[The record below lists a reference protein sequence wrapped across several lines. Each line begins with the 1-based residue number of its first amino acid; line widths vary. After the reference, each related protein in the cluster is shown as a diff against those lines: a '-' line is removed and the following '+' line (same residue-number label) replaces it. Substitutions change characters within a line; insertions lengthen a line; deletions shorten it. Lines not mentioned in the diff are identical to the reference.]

1 MTPYAEIAQL
11 PNARGGLMLDVRDIG
26 VVFDGETF
34 FEKLSLHVAS
44 AEIVSLVGPSG
55 SGKTTLLRAIAGLH
69 KLASGAIFVDDRDI
83 TKLPTHRRGVGLVFQ
98 DNQLF
103 THLTVG
109 ENIAYSLRVA
119 RVSKSMRE
127 QRVREMLALVGLD
140 GFASRTTMQL
150 SGGEA
155 KRVAVARSLVADPR
169 VLLLD
174 EPLTGLDAE
183 LQHRLLADISQILR
197 ARKTTVVHV
206 THDHEEARS
215 FSDRIVDIRSLSR

>member
-1 MTPYAEIAQL
+1 
-11 PNARGGLMLDVRDIG
+11 MLDVRDIG

-34 FEKLSLHVAS
+34 FERLSLHVAS

-109 ENIAYSLRVA
+109 ENIAYSLRVSRA
-119 RVSKSMRE
+119 TKSVRE

-140 GFASRTTMQL
+140 GFASRATMQL

-183 LQHRLLADISQILR
+183 LQHRLLADIAQILR

>member
-1 MTPYAEIAQL
+1 
-11 PNARGGLMLDVRDIG
+11 MLDVRDIG

-34 FEKLSLHVAS
+34 FEQLSLHVAS

-119 RVSKSMRE
+119 RVSKSARE

-140 GFASRTTMQL
+140 GFASRATMQL

-183 LQHRLLADISQILR
+183 LQHRLLADIAQILR

>member
-1 MTPYAEIAQL
+1 
-11 PNARGGLMLDVRDIG
+11 MLDVRNIG
-26 VVFDGETF
+26 VVFDGEIF
-34 FEKLSLHVAS
+34 FEQLSLHVAS

-69 KLASGAIFVDDRDI
+69 ELASGAIFVDDRDI
-83 TKLPTHRRGVGLVFQ
+83 TKLPTHRRGIGLVFQ

-109 ENIAYSLRVA
+109 ENIAYSLRVSRA
-119 RVSKSMRE
+119 TKAERNQK
-127 QRVREMLALVGLD
+127 VREMLALVGLD
-140 GFASRTTMQL
+140 GFASRATMQL

-183 LQHRLLADISQILR
+183 LQHRLLADIAQILR
-197 ARKTTVVHV
+197 ASKTTVVHV
-206 THDHEEARS
+206 THDREEAKS
-215 FSDRIVDIRSLSR
+215 FSDRIIDIRSLSR

>member
-1 MTPYAEIAQL
+1 
-11 PNARGGLMLDVRDIG
+11 MLDVRNIG
-26 VVFDGETF
+26 VVFDGEIF
-34 FEKLSLHVAS
+34 FEQLSLHVAS

-69 KLASGAIFVDDRDI
+69 ELACGAIFVDDRDI
-83 TKLPTHRRGVGLVFQ
+83 TKLPTHRRGIGLVFQ

-109 ENIAYSLRVA
+109 ENIAYSLRVSRA
-119 RVSKSMRE
+119 TKAERNQK
-127 QRVREMLALVGLD
+127 VREMLALVGLD
-140 GFASRTTMQL
+140 GFASRATMQL

-183 LQHRLLADISQILR
+183 LHQRLLADFAQILR
-197 ARKTTVVHV
+197 DRKTTVVQ
-206 THDHEEARS
+206 
-215 FSDRIVDIRSLSR
+215 DRKSVV

>member
-1 MTPYAEIAQL
+1 
-11 PNARGGLMLDVRDIG
+11 MLDVRDIG

-34 FEKLSLHVAS
+34 FERLSLHVAS

-109 ENIAYSLRVA
+109 ENIAYSLRVSRA
-119 RVSKSMRE
+119 TKSVRQ

-140 GFASRTTMQL
+140 GFASRATMQL

-183 LQHRLLADISQILR
+183 LQHRLLADIAQILR

>member
-1 MTPYAEIAQL
+1 
-11 PNARGGLMLDVRDIG
+11 MLDVRDIG

-34 FEKLSLHVAS
+34 FEQLSLRVAS

-69 KLASGAIFVDDRDI
+69 ELASGAIFVDDRDI
-83 TKLPTHRRGVGLVFQ
+83 TKLPTHRRGIGLVFQ

-109 ENIAYSLRVA
+109 ENIAYSLRVSRA
-119 RVSKSMRE
+119 SKSLRE
-127 QRVREMLALVGLD
+127 QKVREMLALVGLD
-140 GFASRTTMQL
+140 GFASRATMQL

-155 KRVAVARSLVADPR
+155 KRVAVARSLVADPQ

-174 EPLTGLDAE
+174 EPLSGLDAE
-183 LQHRLLADISQILR
+183 LHQRLLADIAQILK

-206 THDHEEARS
+206 THDYEEAKS
-215 FSDRIVDIRSLSR
+215 FSERIVDIRSLSR